1 MGDILK
7 KPYELSIWED
17 QFHIENPNGEILDN
31 YDRQYY
37 KETKI
42 LEIGSS
48 TMSAPN
54 RAINV
59 VLTENVNGSKT
70 LTFSMYYKY
79 IDNESGELVENPW
92 INLLTNERK
101 LKLWYGDDPNNKKP
115 EEWYDFLIKNVNE
128 NSEEH
133 LYTYTA
139 NDYFINELS
148 KIGYDVVLN
157 TELENST
164 GTITDLA
171 ETILKNTDWEVDF
184 ENSDNIKQFNK
195 EALYKLKILKFFTTR
210 PDNWPDRNII
220 NCPVMDVDD
229 KKKYGEYISLD
240 LSGNNE
246 ILGFYECSKNKI
258 PFFQFIYKDGNYT
271 KDDDRIITNAPNL
284 YFKNV
289 KYSDHYV
296 NCELLS
302 YNQYYFYY
310 EENEGIYTQV
320 TITEQQYNANPSNYY
335 IKGLQ
340 ISFTYTETTGE
351 SNNFVITFTCDEIS
365 TEFKG
370 NRLVHSQL
378 TTYDKVAEKTVK
390 IYNK

>member
-17 QFHIENPNGEILDN
+17 QFHIENPNGEVLDN

-54 RAINV
+54 RAINIT
-59 VLTENVNGSKT
+59 LTENVNGSKT

-148 KIGYDVVLN
+148 KTGYDVVLS

-164 GTITDLA
+164 GTVTDLA
-171 ETILKNTDWEVDF
+171 ETVLKDTDWKVDF

-195 EALYKLKILKFFTTR
+195 EALYKL
-210 PDNWPDRNII
+210 
-220 NCPVMDVDD
+220 
-229 KKKYGEYISLD
+229 
-240 LSGNNE
+240 
-246 ILGFYECSKNKI
+246 
-258 PFFQFIYKDGNYT
+258 
-271 KDDDRIITNAPNL
+271 
-284 YFKNV
+284 
-289 KYSDHYV
+289 
-296 NCELLS
+296 
-302 YNQYYFYY
+302 
-310 EENEGIYTQV
+310 
-320 TITEQQYNANPSNYY
+320 
-335 IKGLQ
+335 
-340 ISFTYTETTGE
+340 
-351 SNNFVITFTCDEIS
+351 
-365 TEFKG
+365 
-370 NRLVHSQL
+370 
-378 TTYDKVAEKTVK
+378 
-390 IYNK
+390 

>member
-1 MGDILK
+1 MKCPRCGTKLKNEKNPFCMRCGYIKNDLDNKYIKKHFRPNEKIIIPIFLTGIIITLIMFIVNDQNDRIKNIKTLRRNIESTSLYTTNNIAYNNILSPIEQEAYNTIIK
-7 KPYELSIWED
+7 AINNYE
-17 QFHIENPNGEILDN
+17 NKTKVVLDN

-54 RAINV
+54 RAINIT
-59 VLTENVNGSKT
+59 LTENVNGSKT

-128 NSEEH
+128 SSEEH

-171 ETILKNTDWEVDF
+171 ETILKNTD
-184 ENSDNIKQFNK
+184 
-195 EALYKLKILKFFTTR
+195 
-210 PDNWPDRNII
+210 
-220 NCPVMDVDD
+220 
-229 KKKYGEYISLD
+229 
-240 LSGNNE
+240 
-246 ILGFYECSKNKI
+246 
-258 PFFQFIYKDGNYT
+258 
-271 KDDDRIITNAPNL
+271 
-284 YFKNV
+284 
-289 KYSDHYV
+289 
-296 NCELLS
+296 
-302 YNQYYFYY
+302 
-310 EENEGIYTQV
+310 
-320 TITEQQYNANPSNYY
+320 
-335 IKGLQ
+335 
-340 ISFTYTETTGE
+340 
-351 SNNFVITFTCDEIS
+351 
-365 TEFKG
+365 
-370 NRLVHSQL
+370 
-378 TTYDKVAEKTVK
+378 
-390 IYNK
+390 